1 MTIEV
6 IVKDNNIEQALRVFK
21 RKVLKSGL
29 LREYRAKQ
37 VYEKPSE
44 KRQRKKKEGI
54 ANAKR
59 QKRLREKFGQY
70 VYNFNKR

>member
-1 MTIEV
+1 MAIEV
-6 IVKDNNIEQALRVFK
+6 IVKDDNVEQALRIFK

-29 LREYRAKQ
+29 LKEYRAKQ

-44 KRQRKKKEGI
+44 KRQRKKKEGF

-59 QKRLREKFGQY
+59 KKRLREKFG
-70 VYNFNKR
+70 

>member
-1 MTIEV
+1 MAIEV

-29 LREYRAKQ
+29 LREYRSKQ

-59 QKRLREKFGQY
+59 QKRLREKFG
-70 VYNFNKR
+70 

>member
-1 MTIEV
+1 MSIEV
-6 IVKDNNIEQALRVFK
+6 IVKDNNIEQALRIFK

-44 KRQRKKKEGI
+44 KRQRKKKEGF

-59 QKRLREKFGQY
+59 KKRLREKFG
-70 VYNFNKR
+70 

>member
-6 IVKDNNIEQALRVFK
+6 IVKNDNVEQALKIFK

-44 KRQRKKKEGI
+44 KKQRKKKEGI
-54 ANAKR
+54 ANSKR
-59 QKRLREKFGQY
+59 RKKLRERFG
-70 VYNFNKR
+70 

>member
-1 MTIEV
+1 MAIEV
-6 IVKDNNIEQALRVFK
+6 IVKNDNVEQALRIFK

-44 KRQRKKKEGI
+44 KRQRKKKEGF

-59 QKRLREKFGQY
+59 KKRLREKFG
-70 VYNFNKR
+70 

>member
-37 VYEKPSE
+37 VYEKPSD

-54 ANAKR
+54 ANSKR
-59 QKRLREKFGQY
+59 KKRLREKFG
-70 VYNFNKR
+70 

>member
-21 RKVLKSGL
+21 IKVLKSGL

-37 VYEKPSE
+37 VYEKPSD

-59 QKRLREKFGQY
+59 KKRLREKFG
-70 VYNFNKR
+70 

>member
-1 MTIEV
+1 MAIEV

-37 VYEKPSE
+37 VYEKPSD
-44 KRQRKKKEGI
+44 KRQRKKKEGF

-59 QKRLREKFGQY
+59 KKRLREKFG
-70 VYNFNKR
+70 

>member
-1 MTIEV
+1 MAIEV
-6 IVKDNNIEQALRVFK
+6 IVKDNDVEQALRVLK
-21 RKVLKSGL
+21 RKILKSGL
-29 LREYRAKQ
+29 LKEYRAKQ

-59 QKRLREKFGQY
+59 KKRLRERF
-70 VYNFNKR
+70 V

>member
-29 LREYRAKQ
+29 LREYREKQ
-37 VYEKPSE
+37 VYEKPSA
-44 KRQRKKKEGI
+44 KRRRKMKEGI

-59 QKRLREKFGQY
+59 QK
-70 VYNFNKR
+70 

>member
-1 MTIEV
+1 MAIEV
-6 IVKDNNIEQALRVFK
+6 IVKDNNVEQALRIFK
-21 RKVLKSGL
+21 RKILKSGL

-59 QKRLREKFGQY
+59 QKRLREKFG
-70 VYNFNKR
+70 

>member
-1 MTIEV
+1 MAIEV

-37 VYEKPSE
+37 VYEKPSD

-59 QKRLREKFGQY
+59 KKRLREKFG
-70 VYNFNKR
+70 

>member
-29 LREYRAKQ
+29 LRKYRAKQ
-37 VYEKPSE
+37 VYEKPSD

-59 QKRLREKFGQY
+59 QKRLREKFG
-70 VYNFNKR
+70 

>member
-1 MTIEV
+1 MAIEV

-37 VYEKPSE
+37 VYEKPSD
-44 KRQRKKKEGI
+44 KRQRKKKEGM
-54 ANAKR
+54 ANSKR
-59 QKRLREKFGQY
+59 RKKLRERFG
-70 VYNFNKR
+70 

>member
-21 RKVLKSGL
+21 RKILKSGL
-29 LREYRAKQ
+29 LKEYIAKQ

-54 ANAKR
+54 ANSKR
-59 QKRLREKFGQY
+59 QKRLREKFG
-70 VYNFNKR
+70 

>member
-54 ANAKR
+54 ANSKKR
-59 QKRLREKFGQY
+59 RKLRERY
-70 VYNFNKR
+70 L

>member
-37 VYEKPSE
+37 VYEKPSD
-44 KRQRKKKEGI
+44 
-54 ANAKR
+54 KR
-59 QKRLREKFGQY
+59 QKRLREKFG
-70 VYNFNKR
+70 

>member
-6 IVKDNNIEQALRVFK
+6 KVKDNNIEQALRVFK

-37 VYEKPSE
+37 VYEKPSD

-59 QKRLREKFGQY
+59 QKRLREKFG
-70 VYNFNKR
+70 

>member
-1 MTIEV
+1 VAIEV

-29 LREYRAKQ
+29 LRKYRAKQ
-37 VYEKPSE
+37 VYEKPSD

-59 QKRLREKFGQY
+59 QKRLRERFL
-70 VYNFNKR
+70 

>member
-21 RKVLKSGL
+21 RKILKSGL

-37 VYEKPSE
+37 VYEKPSD

-54 ANAKR
+54 ANSKR
-59 QKRLREKFGQY
+59 KKRLREKFG
-70 VYNFNKR
+70 

>member
-1 MTIEV
+1 MAIEV

-37 VYEKPSE
+37 VYEKPS
-44 KRQRKKKEGI
+44 
-54 ANAKR
+54 AKR
-59 QKRLREKFGQY
+59 RRKR
-70 VYNFNKR
+70 KRV

>member
-6 IVKDNNIEQALRVFK
+6 IVKDNNIEQALRVLK
-21 RKVLKSGL
+21 RKILKSGL
-29 LREYRAKQ
+29 LKEYRAKQ

-44 KRQRKKKEGI
+44 KRQRKKKEGL

-59 QKRLREKFGQY
+59 KKRLREKFG
-70 VYNFNKR
+70 

>member
-6 IVKDNNIEQALRVFK
+6 IVKDNNIEQALRIFK

-44 KRQRKKKEGI
+44 KRQRKKKEGF

-59 QKRLREKFGQY
+59 KKRLREKFG
-70 VYNFNKR
+70 

>member
-29 LREYRAKQ
+29 LRKYRAKQ
-37 VYEKPSE
+37 VYEKPSD

-59 QKRLREKFGQY
+59 KKRLREKF
-70 VYNFNKR
+70 K

>member
-37 VYEKPSE
+37 VYEKPSD
-44 KRQRKKKEGI
+44 KRQRKKTEGI

-59 QKRLREKFGQY
+59 QKRLREKFG
-70 VYNFNKR
+70 

>member
-37 VYEKPSE
+37 VYEKPSD

-59 QKRLREKFGQY
+59 QKKI
-70 VYNFNKR
+70 KRKVWIICI

>member
-1 MTIEV
+1 MAIEV

-29 LREYRAKQ
+29 LRKYRAKQ
-37 VYEKPSE
+37 VYEKPSD

-59 QKRLREKFGQY
+59 QKRLRERFL
-70 VYNFNKR
+70 

>member
-1 MTIEV
+1 MAIEV
-6 IVKDNNIEQALRVFK
+6 IVKDNNIEQALRIFK

-44 KRQRKKKEGI
+44 KRQRKKKEGF

-59 QKRLREKFGQY
+59 KKRLREKFG
-70 VYNFNKR
+70 

>member
-29 LREYRAKQ
+29 LRKYRAKQ
-37 VYEKPSE
+37 VYEKPSD

-59 QKRLREKFGQY
+59 QKRLRERFL
-70 VYNFNKR
+70 

>member
-37 VYEKPSE
+37 VYEKPSD

-54 ANAKR
+54 ANSKR
-59 QKRLREKFGQY
+59 RKKLRERFG
-70 VYNFNKR
+70 

>member
-44 KRQRKKKEGI
+44 KRQRKKKEGF

-59 QKRLREKFGQY
+59 KKRLREKFE
-70 VYNFNKR
+70 

>member
-1 MTIEV
+1 MAIEV

-37 VYEKPSE
+37 VYEKPSD

-54 ANAKR
+54 ANSKR
-59 QKRLREKFGQY
+59 KKRLREKFG
-70 VYNFNKR
+70 

>member
-1 MTIEV
+1 MAIEV

-29 LREYRAKQ
+29 LRKYRAKQ
-37 VYEKPSE
+37 VYEKPSA
-44 KRQRKKKEGI
+44 KRRRKKKEGI

-59 QKRLREKFGQY
+59 QKRLREKFG
-70 VYNFNKR
+70 

>member
-29 LREYRAKQ
+29 LKEYRAKQ

-44 KRQRKKKEGI
+44 KRQRKKKEGF

-59 QKRLREKFGQY
+59 KKRLREKFG
-70 VYNFNKR
+70 

>member
-37 VYEKPSE
+37 VYEKPSD

-59 QKRLREKFGQY
+59 KKRLREQFG
-70 VYNFNKR
+70 

>member
-37 VYEKPSE
+37 VYEKPSD

-54 ANAKR
+54 ANAKS
-59 QKRLREKFGQY
+59 QKRLREKFG
-70 VYNFNKR
+70 

>member
-37 VYEKPSE
+37 VYEKPSD

-54 ANAKR
+54 ANYKR
-59 QKRLREKFGQY
+59 QKKLRDREL
-70 VYNFNKR
+70 